1 MIINRLQT
9 GGGGFEL
16 PPFAP
21 TENFTYNTY
30 TENGTTYARLMGFNF
45 DGWVGTSV
53 TVPETLG
60 GYEVKQI
67 SNDAFITGNFGTLS
81 EIVVPF
87 NFFWYQ
93 NSNTSNKQRISSKI
107 TKITANFPNLSTY
120 SIFRNS
126 NVIEFNSNVQ
136 YTSTIQGQF
145 KNTKISNFSNIG
157 KYIIIGNNETFY
169 SSNCK
174 GNEFINMKTIYGGHK
189 SISITDDNFYG
200 PFQNCQLIINANFP
214 ELEIIEDGGSSDY
227 AAFSKCYSM
236 KTFKANKLVSLG
248 QCAFAYCSSLTSI
261 YVNSLSDIN
270 FGNNSNQSPFYNCS
284 KLANIYTSQENY
296 DALKS
301 VFENAPYSS
310 YGTNLAQYVK
320 VTPAE

>member
-1 MIINRLQT
+1 MIINKLQT

-67 SNDAFITGNFGTLS
+67 SNDAFVTGNFGTLS

-93 NSNTSNKQRISSKI
+93 NSTASNKQRISSKI
-107 TKITANFPNLSTY
+107 TKITANFPNLNTY
-120 SIFRNS
+120 SIFINS
-126 NVIEFNSNVQ
+126 NVTEFNSNVQ

-145 KNTKISNFSNIG
+145 KNTKISDFSNIG

-174 GNEFINMKTIYGGHK
+174 GNEFINMKTIYGGYY
-189 SISITDDNFYG
+189 SAGAVGTDFYG
-200 PFQNCQLIINANFP
+200 PFQNCQSIINANFP
-214 ELEIIEDGGSSDY
+214 ELEIIEDGGSYKY
-227 AAFSKCYSM
+227 AAFCNCYSM

-248 QCAFAYCSSLTSI
+248 QCTFASCSSLTSI

-270 FGNNSNQSPFYNCS
+270 FGSSSSNSPFYNCS
-284 KLANIYTSQENY
+284 KLENIYTSQENY
-296 DALKS
+296 DSLKY
-301 VFENAPYSS
+301 VFENAPYAS
-310 YGTNLAQYVK
+310 YGTNLASKVK
-320 VTPAE
+320 VYTE